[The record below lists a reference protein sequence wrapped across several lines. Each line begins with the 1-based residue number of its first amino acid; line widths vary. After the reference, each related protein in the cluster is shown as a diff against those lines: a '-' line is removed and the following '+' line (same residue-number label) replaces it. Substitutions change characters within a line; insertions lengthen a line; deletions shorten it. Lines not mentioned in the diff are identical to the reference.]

1 MIVLDASILIARILS
16 EHHSGLSED
25 LFTLL
30 DTSEIIVPSHWPTEI
45 ANALRT
51 NIRRGRIT
59 DTDLDA
65 IVGFLARLHVTVAS
79 ALQISDV
86 IPITRFASEQS
97 LTAYDA
103 AYVQIALAHGGE
115 LATVDQAMRACAKRL
130 DIPLI
135 PA

>member
-1 MIVLDASILIARILS
+1 LIVLDASILIARILS
-16 EHHSGLSED
+16 EHHPGLSED
-25 LFTLL
+25 LFELL
-30 DTSEIIVPSHWPTEI
+30 DTSEILVPSHWPTEI

-51 NIRRGRIT
+51 NIRRGRMV
-59 DTDLDA
+59 DADLDA
-65 IVGFLARLHVTVAS
+65 IVGLLARFRVTVAS

-86 IPITRFASEQS
+86 VPITKFASEQS

-115 LATVDQAMRACAKRL
+115 LASLDHAMRAAAKRL